1 MIENKQIQLK
11 NKIVKQAISSVR
23 KDHKVDEVSLLSIS
37 KELNVDFSEITKYY
51 TSMEDIFLEQQKK
64 NWKSIH
70 KSLNRKTKK
79 AKTPGDF
86 KKVFDTFLEDF
97 VSNLGPDAD
106 LNWEV
111 CSFIP
116 VCLQF
121 REANKRVIAGKIKNI
136 IKRGWPGKTDNV
148 LDRQTDLFILSFY
161 GFIDHIVHKP
171 VKERAKILKDFRNM
185 LNLHLQDR
193 LFF

>member
-1 MIENKQIQLK
+1 MLK
-11 NKIVKQAISSVR
+11 KEIKLKDKIVKQAIKTVR
-23 KDHKVDEVSLLSIS
+23 RNKKVDEISLLSIS
-37 KELNVDFSEITKYY
+37 KELEVDFSEITKYY
-51 TSMEDIFLEQQKK
+51 SSMEDIFLEEQKS
-64 NWKSIH
+64 NWKNTH
-70 KSLNRKTKK
+70 KSLNKKMKK

-86 KKVFDTFLEDF
+86 KNVFDSFLEDF
-97 VSNLGPDAD
+97 VSDLGPDAD

-116 VCLQF
+116 ICLEF
-121 REANKRVIAGKIKNI
+121 REQNKKVLSGKIKNV
-136 IKRGWPGKTDNV
+136 IKRGWPGKNQDV
-148 LDRQTDLFILSFY
+148 LERQTDLFILSFF

-171 VKERAKILKDFRNM
+171 KIERTKILKDFRNM

>member
-1 MIENKQIQLK
+1 MKNKKIQLK

-97 VSNLGPDAD
+97 VSDLGPDAD

-136 IKRGWPGKTDNV
+136 IKRGWPGKTDDV
-148 LDRQTDLFILSFY
+148 LGRQTDLFLFCFF
-161 GFIDHIVHKP
+161 GFVDLIVHKP

>member
-1 MIENKQIQLK
+1 MKNKQIQLK

-23 KDHKVDEVSLLSIS
+23 KDHRVDEVSLLSIS

-161 GFIDHIVHKP
+161 GFIDHVVHKP

>member
-1 MIENKQIQLK
+1 MSSKEIGLK
-11 NKIVKQAISSVR
+11 DKIVKQAISSVR
-23 KDHKVDEVSLLSIS
+23 RDHKVDVVSLLSIS
-37 KELNVDFSEITKYY
+37 KELNVDFSVITKYY
-51 TSMEDIFLEQQKK
+51 TSMEDIFLVEQKK
-64 NWKSIH
+64 NWKSTF
-70 KSLNRKTKK
+70 KSLDKRLKK

-86 KKVFDTFLEDF
+86 KSLFDKFLENF
-97 VSNLGPDAD
+97 VSELSVNAD
-106 LNWEV
+106 LHWEV

-116 VCLQF
+116 VCLEF
-121 REANKRVIAGKIKNI
+121 REANKKKLAVKIRNI

-148 LDRQTDLFILSFY
+148 LDRQTDLFILSFF

-171 VKERAKILKDFRNM
+171 VKERAKIHKDFRNM